1 MRHTFLF
8 RPLPDA
14 EAEEIRLEK
23 SAEGWTLTRDGG
35 SQRVDVARLPDGRWS
50 LVMEDGRQICG
61 SAVGGHEGEVAV
73 VRAGERRLL
82 SFADPLHDR
91 IAHAGGSDSDS
102 ADEEV
107 RAMMPGRVVEVR
119 VSPGERVEPGALLLV
134 LEAMKMQNEIRC
146 RAAGR
151 VADVSVATGDAVETG
166 ARLLRIESAT
176 AKPV

>member
-8 RPLPDA
+8 RPSPDA
-14 EAEEIRLEK
+14 DAEEIRLEK
-23 SAEGWTLTRDGG
+23 SAGGWTLTRAGG
-35 SQRVDVARLPDGRWS
+35 SQRVDVARMPDGRWS

-61 SAVGGHEGEVAV
+61 SAAGVHEGEVAV

-91 IAHAGGSDSDS
+91 IAHAGSSDTDS
-102 ADEEV
+102 ADEEI
-107 RAMMPGRVVEVR
+107 RAMMPGRVVEMR

-146 RAAGR
+146 RAAGQ
-151 VADVSVATGDAVETG
+151 VAEVSVSTGDAVETG
-166 ARLLRIESAT
+166 ARLLRIQSRPS
-176 AKPV
+176 KPA